1 MKTLYQII
9 LSTLFLAAAT
19 STAHAEVK
27 VAVISQ
33 QIALIQPKVGISIA
47 KQILAIDKQI
57 DNEFESEL
65 APLRSEAQQLNAEV
79 SALSPEALRTR
90 TDLMRRDQVLR
101 QTLSELGDWKKRQLT
116 ATSEQARKPLLDAY
130 EAAVNQVIQE
140 NNIDILLDGSTV
152 MFRNKQSDITE
163 QVVVKMDAA
172 ITSSVVV
179 RVRVPRIAPPQQ
191 PGTQQPR

>member
-1 MKTLYQII
+1 M
-9 LSTLFLAAAT
+9 
-19 STAHAEVK
+19 
-27 VAVISQ
+27 
-33 QIALIQPKVGISIA
+33 IQSKVGISIA